1 MDIVKQ
7 KEIYRGKCVVSP
19 RSKLTWIGW
28 SDVGV
33 SGTER
38 NNERVAGCAVL
49 TTDAPSLRLLC
60 PSQMLLTMDSH
71 GVIRALSRNWSF
83 QWTPVLDTNL
93 LKKPGSSDNYW
104 PIGSVDDKLQCVL
117 LRGGARYPTVF
128 PRPQL
133 QAIPMQLPFLD
144 VQNENRVAHAEEQ
157 HARAA
162 LLWYNNE
169 HGGMNTSSRW
179 FTAKQETVQDKV
191 ILGLF
196 QKACSLDRSSRA
208 LDLCTML
215 HKKKALEI
223 ASQLATLEK
232 KPELVKRIAVLLS
245 VKFPNVPAPSA
256 GGSSNGR
263 RLADDDEGLS
273 SFLDA
278 APAAASKKGTL
289 RRPAVSWEDAE
300 MENVRGVDDDGEAE
314 YEFAGGA
321 SSSQGSKKASL
332 KRKDAPSSPSS
343 TPLNSLSSSL
353 NRKSV
358 VSANVKTKVTPS
370 QSQVSSSQATNPF
383 AKKE

>member
-1 MDIVKQ
+1 MHNTLC
-7 KEIYRGKCVVSP
+7 ERGCDCDSSSEV
-19 RSKLTWIGW
+19 
-28 SDVGV
+28 
-33 SGTER
+33 
-38 NNERVAGCAVL
+38 VL
-49 TTDAPSLRLLC
+49 TFLSGL
-60 PSQMLLTMDSH
+60 QMLLTMDSH
-71 GVIRALSRNWSF
+71 GVIRALSKNWSF

-117 LRGGARYPTVF
+117 LRGGARFPTVS

-144 VQNENRVAHAEEQ
+144 VHNENRVAHAEEQ

-169 HGGMNTSSRW
+169 HGGMNTASRW

-196 QKACSLDRSSRA
+196 QKALSLDRSSRA

-232 KPELVKRIAVLLS
+232 KQELVKRIAVLLS
-245 VKFPNVPAPSA
+245 VKFPNIPAPAA
-256 GGSSNGR
+256 GSNAR
-263 RLADDDEGLS
+263 RVGGDDDEGLS
-273 SFLDA
+273 SFLDTPA
-278 APAAASKKGTL
+278 APSSKKGTL

-314 YEFAGGA
+314 YEFSGGA
-321 SSSQGSKKASL
+321 ASSQGNKKATL

-343 TPLNSLSSSL
+343 TPLNSLASSL

-358 VSANVKTKVTPS
+358 VSANVKAKVNLT
-370 QSQVSSSQATNPF
+370 QTQVSSSQATNPF
-383 AKKE
+383 AKKD